1 MESARRQANEGPP
14 RRRRGASAST
24 TRTRRRARRSRT
36 DISKSSQARAS
47 SARAGTRRGRRF
59 PETSRRCRGTPG
71 AGRAAC
77 PSGPSRRR
85 CRGSRASRTASCSC
99 RRGLRFA
106 SRGAGVLHL
115 RAPRRQHRRDSPIDS
130 RAGLLDGRRLRR
142 RAAAGLRA
150 AAPRPRL
157 IKWRV
162 AQPARRPRLAPRRRA
177 AGTRSKRRRRERPG
191 LRGVPPRAR
200 RGDLRVAA
208 GAGRVRRGAP
218 GRRCCCVELVA

>member
-1 MESARRQANEGPP
+1 MNNVMIP
-14 RRRRGASAST
+14 RRRRRASAST
-24 TRTRRRARRSRT
+24 TRTRRRARRSRIDT
-36 DISKSSQARAS
+36 SKSYQDQAS
-47 SARAGTRRGRRF
+47 PARAGTRGGRRF
-59 PETSRRCRGTPG
+59 PETSRRCRATPG

-85 CRGSRASRTASCSC
+85 CRGSRASRTAACCC

-106 SRGAGVLHL
+106 ARGAGVLHL
-115 RAPRRQHRRDSPIDS
+115 RAPRRRRRDSPIDS

-150 AAPRPRL
+150 AAARPRL

-162 AQPARRPRLAPRRRA
+162 AQPARRPRLAARRRA
-177 AGTRSKRRRRERPG
+177 ARARSTQRRRERPG

-200 RGDLRVAA
+200 RGDVRVAA

-218 GRRCCCVELVA
+218 GRRCCGELVA